1 MTDKKVRLTRRDL
14 WSAALAAGIAATGF
28 AGSAQAVDW
37 PTRPVTL
44 VVPYGPGASND
55 TFTRALAD
63 ILSKNLGQP
72 FVVEN
77 RAGAGGFTG
86 ALSVSQSAPDGYTWL
101 EIPNGIVGFKP
112 VLKVDMDPL
121 TDVTPIGLLA
131 RSPTAM
137 VVPAALP
144 VSNVQ
149 EFIDYARKNPDT
161 TFYGHAGT
169 GTTQHQH
176 TELFNTLTGLHIKGV
191 NYKSSADAQTDLVAG
206 RLQLMITTVAST
218 LGQIQGGQ
226 LKLLA
231 YSDDNYPPGSPPAP
245 TMKEAGVDGMQ
256 TAQIWWGVF
265 GPPNLPDELKM
276 KMSAAIIDALK
287 DPSFAALVAKS
298 GATPAPV
305 TPDQFV
311 QAIKDEQEKVAEFV
325 KNTDLEIT
333 K

>member
-1 MTDKKVRLTRRDL
+1 MMEKRALISRRGL
-14 WSAALAAGIAATGF
+14 WAVTIGAALAATGLTGF
-28 AGSAQAVDW
+28 AQAEDW

-63 ILSKNLGQP
+63 ILTKKLGQP

-77 RAGAGGFTG
+77 RPGAGGFTG
-86 ALSVSQSAPDGYTWL
+86 ANSVSQAAPDGYTWL

-112 VLKVDMDPL
+112 VMKVDMDPL
-121 TDVTPIGLLA
+121 VDVTPVGLLA

-137 VVPAALP
+137 VIPADLP
-144 VSNVQ
+144 VNNVQ
-149 EFIDYARKNPDT
+149 EFIEYAKKNPDT
-161 TFYGHAGT
+161 TFYGHAGV

-176 TELFNTLTGLHIKGV
+176 TELFNTMTGLHIKDV

-218 LGQIQGGQ
+218 LGQIEGGQ

-231 YSDDNYPPGSPPAP
+231 YSDDNYPPGSPKAP
-245 TMKEAGVDGMQ
+245 TMAEAGVKGMES
-256 TAQIWWGVF
+256 AQIWWGVF
-265 GPPNLPDELKM
+265 GPKGLPDDLKM
-276 KMSAAIIDALK
+276 KMNQAINDALK
-287 DPSFAALVAKS
+287 DPAFVALVAKS

-305 TPDQFV
+305 TPDEFAE
-311 QAIKDEQEKVAEFV
+311 AIKEEQVKVADFV
-325 KNTDLEIT
+325 KNTDLA